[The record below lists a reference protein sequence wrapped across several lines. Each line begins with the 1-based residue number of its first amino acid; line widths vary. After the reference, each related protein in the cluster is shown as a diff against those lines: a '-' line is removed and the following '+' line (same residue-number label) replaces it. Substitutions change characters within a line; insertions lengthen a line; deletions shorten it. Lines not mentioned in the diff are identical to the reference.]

1 MDEYS
6 LITHPNLKNL
16 NSKYEKLL
24 INNFLNFDGN
34 YTSLKFPES
43 EIIHNMP
50 LDEEMKYISDLKDNV
65 LLKLSELLNREH
77 GVNYSNRYWK
87 IILGHY
93 VEFII
98 NVTYER
104 WISIKKILEN
114 YNIKEAPT
122 YEYLTDNGFIED
134 VYDFGYMASYNDDF
148 NHYLYSKAIEF
159 QTDEKINN
167 KINENSIDILN
178 CLNIQKSKFIRDQ
191 KGIKKQN
198 FFRRI
203 SRFVFKNFE
212 DQKKIIRSKLHIL
225 YSNCYLFSLSI
236 IKRKIKF
243 VLLVNSL
250 SNEEKYH
257 FYRKNGEPK
266 LNFDYIRSSLNNR
279 VPIKYNKNWRKKIL
293 LDIHQNKE
301 KNYLRYLFESLITC
315 LPKNYL
321 EGYKDIQKIFA
332 GYKYSFKVDKILLS
346 GARSEDSFNMWIANK
361 IEQNKTKLI
370 ILNSNV
376 I

>member
-16 NSKYEKLL
+16 SSKYEKLL

-34 YTSLKFPES
+34 YTSFKFPES

-50 LDEEMKYISDLKDNV
+50 LDEEMKYNSDLKDNV

-243 VLLVNSL
+243 VLLSIL
-250 SNEEKYH
+250 FQMKKDH
-257 FYRKNGEPK
+257 FYRKNGEP
-266 LNFDYIRSSLNNR
+266 N
-279 VPIKYNKNWRKKIL
+279 
-293 LDIHQNKE
+293 
-301 KNYLRYLFESLITC
+301 
-315 LPKNYL
+315 
-321 EGYKDIQKIFA
+321 
-332 GYKYSFKVDKILLS
+332 
-346 GARSEDSFNMWIANK
+346 
-361 IEQNKTKLI
+361 
-370 ILNSNV
+370 
-376 I
+376 